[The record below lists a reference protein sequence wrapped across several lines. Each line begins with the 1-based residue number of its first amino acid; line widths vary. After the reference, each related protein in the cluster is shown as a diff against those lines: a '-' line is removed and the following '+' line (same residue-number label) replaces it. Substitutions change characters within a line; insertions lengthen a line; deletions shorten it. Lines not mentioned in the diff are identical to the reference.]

1 MLVFEDK
8 NRRCLYVIRN
18 NDDNTFYCYM
28 FTEESCWN
36 KDLLDNYIFCVTDN
50 LEEIKKVVDKL
61 KRKGYNNIEIIKLSE
76 TITYTQEDL

>member
-1 MLVFEDK
+1 MLVFEDE
-8 NRRCLYVIRN
+8 NRRYLYTIRN

-28 FTEESCWN
+28 FTEENCWN

-50 LEEIKKVVDKL
+50 LEEIKKVVGKL